1 MVHSSKPVTLWLA
14 GGVVVP
20 VEAKGCFLCI
30 LSLCY
35 RSAAISSC
43 TLPPQSSISGSEISS
58 QAVSHDCSYPNK
70 SKPLHYTRACVCQA
84 LWELQVL
91 PPLSSSSSY
100 KINIILRIYK
110 WKLSQREQ
118 SHSICKMTNMYTVC
132 VYMYTTHIHAH
143 TQSVLCCQTEPQ
155 NCFWTWQLHP
165 MQRLKLPQAR
175 WICPCYRNMEAYSS
189 TPSSPWHVWS
199 YINGCVDIDAYD
211 CRIILSPFFPFRMSR
226 RVPLSWPCSCH
237 GHFERNL
244 YSLRFTF

>member
-20 VEAKGCFLCI
+20 VESKGCFLCI

-70 SKPLHYTRACVCQA
+70 SKPLHYTSACVCQA

-100 KINIILRIYK
+100 NINIILRIYK

-118 SHSICKMTNMYTVC
+118 SHSICKMTNMYTMCIYVHH
-132 VYMYTTHIHAH
+132 THMCAH
-143 TQSVLCCQTEPQ
+143 THTHTKCIVLP
-155 NCFWTWQLHP
+155 NWTSEL
-165 MQRLKLPQAR
+165 LL
-175 WICPCYRNMEAYSS
+175 
-189 TPSSPWHVWS
+189 
-199 YINGCVDIDAYD
+199 
-211 CRIILSPFFPFRMSR
+211 
-226 RVPLSWPCSCH
+226 
-237 GHFERNL
+237 NL
-244 YSLRFTF
+244 TIAFHALT